1 MKCLAQSPKWYSQ
14 NLSLNF
20 RSVSPSAEEECLSPL
35 SLLGDQMVW
44 LGPCVYYSGFCTP
57 GSCGFCWTPRGTAVS
72 SVSRKVPLPCHWVFW
87 ELELGLIV
95 VSFSPFYKTHYVSTV
110 RTLKLKDTS
119 LLKSWKMLIFLIFPF
134 EMRTV
139 LSGIRDLGI
148 RNEPRNCDEAHSLR
162 EGSDH
167 IVTEREQRKRKIVFS
182 LLRRGTL
189 PM

>member
-1 MKCLAQSPKWYSQ
+1 MGVMKCLAQSPKWYSQ

-110 RTLKLKDTS
+110 RTLKLRIQVFKELENAYFSNFSFWDANCPVRYQR
-119 LLKSWKMLIFLIFPF
+119 L
-134 EMRTV
+134 
-139 LSGIRDLGI
+139 RD
-148 RNEPRNCDEAHSLR
+148 
-162 EGSDH
+162 
-167 IVTEREQRKRKIVFS
+167 
-182 LLRRGTL
+182 
-189 PM
+189 